1 MALSRLFKG
10 RAPCSIATLSQG
22 TLLHCYTVSG
32 HLAPLLHCLR
42 APCSIAT
49 LSQGTLLYC
58 YTVSGHLAPL
68 LHCLRA
74 PCSIATLTL
83 AVLRFPEGGRIP
95 GSAGQVPAGGA
106 DQRVGHRGQHHV
118 PLARPPG
125 LPHAEG
131 CGRRLHALAGLPA
144 GTDPGVHLVLVC

>member
-22 TLLHCYTVSG
+22 TLLCCYTVSG
-32 HLAPLLHCLR
+32 HLALLLHCLR

-49 LSQGTLLYC
+49 
-58 YTVSGHLAPL
+58 
-68 LHCLRA
+68 LRA

-125 LPHAEG
+125 LPHVEG
-131 CGRRLHALAGLPA
+131 RGRRLHALAGLPA